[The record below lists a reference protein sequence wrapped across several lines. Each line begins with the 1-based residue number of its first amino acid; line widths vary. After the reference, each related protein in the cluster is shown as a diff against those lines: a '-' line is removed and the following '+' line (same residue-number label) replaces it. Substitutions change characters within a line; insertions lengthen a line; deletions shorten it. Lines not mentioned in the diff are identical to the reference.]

1 MINYDLPKEVQDY
14 VHRIGRTGR
23 VGNRGKATSF
33 YDPKDDVKIAGELVP
48 ILKESNQ
55 PIPEFFS
62 NIQAR
67 SGGDEAFGGANIRK
81 GVDDGKAQGTDD
93 DW

>member
-33 YDPKDDVKIAGELVP
+33 YDPKFDDKIAGELVR
-48 ILKESNQ
+48 ILKDSKQ

-62 NIQAR
+62 DIQVNSEDEA
-67 SGGDEAFGGANIRK
+67 SGGADIHK
-81 GVDDGKAQGTDD
+81 GVDDDKGQVNDD